1 LHARYTT
8 CDLAHPHF
16 YINASKMKAIPK
28 DRIISGPFNMVFAD
42 IPTPFGLPFGFFP
55 SPDKRA
61 SGLLMPT
68 FGETRERGF
77 FLRNM
82 GYYLALNDYIGLRM
96 TGDLYSFGGYAARVD
111 GNYIKRYSYSG
122 NFGIDYSFIPG
133 MRLDARASTTNP
145 RRLPPTDSRDVR
157 VRWSHRPVARGGKS
171 FAASVNAGSFFYNQ
185 RNSFEASQ
193 LLSPSFNSNISYQV
207 SKPNSPFNYTV
218 SLQQSQN
225 SQTESMS
232 FTLPDFTFG
241 MARQNPFQLITKS
254 ETRDG
259 VMGFLN
265 DIGISYLFNARN
277 QITNDDLRWRN
288 AAVVPQGTRRTLE
301 LKSENLPLMLR
312 NAQVGA
318 QHSIPITLSSFRV
331 FKHLQLSPS
340 VNYAEKWYLQR
351 NDYSWDAENQ
361 RVQVD
366 TIRKFSRVYDYSA
379 SASLNTR
386 IYGTAHIKGKKI
398 EAIRHIITPS
408 ISYSWRPDFGA
419 QNYGFYQTVQV
430 DTTGR
435 ELLRSRYE
443 GAMYGAPGFGR
454 SSVFSFSLD
463 NNLEMKVRNKNDTT
477 GTNAFEKIK
486 LIDFFRVSSGYNAVA
501 DSLKMQPLNVGF
513 STMLFNKVNINAN
526 AIFDPY
532 KIDANGRPIDEY
544 YFDLKKLQL
553 ARMMNANVSA
563 TFELNPKARDR
574 PTTAPHTN
582 LQHLANHPTAIE
594 YLDFDM
600 PWTLSVQSSAG
611 FFPATFPGQPNRTS
625 GSLGVNGTLGVTEKW
640 KISYSSGYD
649 FINKDITFSNINIHR
664 DLHCWEMSFSW
675 VPFGAYQMYSFN
687 INAKSSLLKDLKYN
701 RNRNSRDL

>member
-1 LHARYTT
+1 MVPFPSKLPTSGSTGRPIPSRPRVKIDSTGRTIGRPLFKDDQEYEAEKIVYNYKSKKGRVSGVVTKQQDGFIHAEVIKKNDKNEIFGLHARYTT

-386 IYGTAHIKGKKI
+386 IYGTAHIKGKKDRGHP
-398 EAIRHIITPS
+398 AHHHPV
-408 ISYSWRPDFGA
+408 
-419 QNYGFYQTVQV
+419 N
-430 DTTGR
+430 
-435 ELLRSRYE
+435 LLQL
-443 GAMYGAPGFGR
+443 APGFWGPELRFLPNRAGR
-454 SSVFSFSLD
+454 HHGARAAPLP
-463 NNLEMKVRNKNDTT
+463 VR
-477 GTNAFEKIK
+477 
-486 LIDFFRVSSGYNAVA
+486 RGYVR
-501 DSLKMQPLNVGF
+501 
-513 STMLFNKVNINAN
+513 
-526 AIFDPY
+526 
-532 KIDANGRPIDEY
+532 RPWV
-544 YFDLKKLQL
+544 LGG
-553 ARMMNANVSA
+553 AA
-563 TFELNPKARDR
+563 
-574 PTTAPHTN
+574 
-582 LQHLANHPTAIE
+582 
-594 YLDFDM
+594 
-600 PWTLSVQSSAG
+600 SSAS
-611 FFPATFPGQPNRTS
+611 PSTTTWR
-625 GSLGVNGTLGVTEKW
+625 
-640 KISYSSGYD
+640 
-649 FINKDITFSNINIHR
+649 
-664 DLHCWEMSFSW
+664 
-675 VPFGAYQMYSFN
+675 
-687 INAKSSLLKDLKYN
+687 
-701 RNRNSRDL
+701 